1 MGKLV
6 LYSTNVFVKYYIQR
20 RWRSDMHYVW
30 CSEEFDSAKARS
42 YSPSGQIPP
51 TSNPLDIYRDLKRAV
66 EAGDTH
72 NAKIVE
78 QRNTLLQLAI
88 EWETKGEIS
97 AATSAD
103 ISYIVQ
109 QYPDFRIWRPVI
121 YVIPLTSSVES
132 RKVQVPLARCAG
144 LGPEYIIKDLSG
156 DEFDVIEV

>member
-20 RWRSDMHYVW
+20 RWRNNVHYVW

-97 AATSAD
+97 AATSFSLSVRRAAAPSTAPLNA
-103 ISYIVQ
+103 IAMELEIG
-109 QYPDFRIWRPVI
+109 PVLGCMLRLST
-121 YVIPLTSSVES
+121 VIT
-132 RKVQVPLARCAG
+132 
-144 LGPEYIIKDLSG
+144 
-156 DEFDVIEV
+156 